1 MTTPESAYDEN
12 ERTVFEEKIQLP
24 FFSSS
29 HKTVSLAMFESVL
42 NARREEALSEIQ
54 NEVAEAEQKKADK
67 DAYLNNYMA
76 FLDGNRTV
84 REVNRAT
91 AELAKSRGFVDY
103 DDLMAGKAKGRK
115 VIFHSEDWQNVA
127 LVVLGDDDLAESGL
141 RIMAAHADAPRLDLK
156 ANPIKIK
163 KNEKGEPEKGQAL
176 LDTHYYGG
184 FMKGEWFG
192 PYQLRGELV
201 EEKDGRIT
209 TRKLNNVNLVL
220 PPLLIHLNADG
231 KEKKVV
237 DAYPADK
244 MDMIT
249 GLDTEQQA
257 LEAIGLSS
265 SKDFAHASIEIVPS
279 EPVTRANDVVYGYG
293 QDDRVCLYAQ
303 VRGIL
308 DSKDTKK
315 TKIVMNFDKE
325 EIGSEGTSSAR
336 SVWVDSVIARTVRLK
351 QSRSEA
357 YASQRYWV
365 RRDKQSSSEA
375 HASQKYDLL
384 LDENAFINEVVLPK
398 SMCVSADVSAGYHL
412 GHEEKFDPQNS
423 SHLGDGVTIERYTGH
438 GGKYEASEASAETM
452 FRLTHVLDKANV
464 KYQERMLSGKLDVGG
479 GGTVAKYF
487 AQRGIATLDGGVPL
501 LGMHSR
507 VETAHVDDIDAQ
519 YRMSLAFLES

>member
-1 MTTPESAYDEN
+1 MTITPEA
-12 ERTVFEEKIQLP
+12 FEKMLEDG
-24 FFSSS
+24 
-29 HKTVSLAMFESVL
+29 
-42 NARREEALSEIQ
+42 REQRLSELKT
-54 NEVAEAEQKKADK
+54 EVAEADQKKAGK
-67 DAYLNNYMA
+67 DAYLNDYMT
-76 FLDGNRTV
+76 FLDRNRTV

-103 DDLMAGKAKGRK
+103 DDLVSGKAKGK
-115 VIFHSEDWQNVA
+115 KIIFHSEDWQNVA
-127 LVVLGDDDLAESGL
+127 LAVLGDDDLADSGL
-141 RIMAAHADAPRLDLK
+141 RIMAAHSDAPRFDLK
-156 ANPIKIK
+156 ANPIKIT
-163 KNEKGEPEKGQAL
+163 KNEKGEGEKGQAL

-184 FMKGEWFG
+184 TIKAEWHGSF
-192 PYQLRGELV
+192 QLRGEIV
-201 EEKDGRIT
+201 EEDGGRLT
-209 TRKLNNVNLVL
+209 TRKLNNVDLVL
-220 PPLLIHLNADG
+220 PPLLPHLNADS
-231 KEKKVV
+231 KAKPVV
-237 DAYPADK
+237 EAYPSDK

-249 GLDTEQQA
+249 GFDTEQQV

-265 SKDFAHASIEIVPS
+265 SKDFTRASIEIVPA
-279 EPVTRANDVVYGYG
+279 EPVKRAGNLVYGYG

-325 EIGSEGTSSAR
+325 EIGSEGTSSAK

-351 QSRSEA
+351 QSRAGVSE
-357 YASQRYWV
+357 SQMYPAISREVIVSRGKQGHAEVRATRRYG
-365 RRDKQSSSEA
+365 R
-375 HASQKYDLL
+375 

-398 SMCVSADVSAGYHL
+398 SMCISADVSAGYHL
-412 GHEEKFDPQNS
+412 GHEEKFDMQNS

-452 FRLTHVLDKANV
+452 FRFTKALDKAYV
-464 KYQERMLSGKLDVGG
+464 KWQDRMLSGKLDVGG

-487 AQRGIATLDGGVPL
+487 AKRGIATLDVGVPL

-519 YRMSLAFLES
+519 YRMSMAFLES

>member
-1 MTTPESAYDEN
+1 MTTQDSAKINN
-12 ERTVFEEKIQLP
+12 ETDLTRFEERIQLP
-24 FFSSS
+24 FFSSP
-29 HKTVSLAMFESVL
+29 HQTMSLNMFESVL
-42 NARREEALSEIQ
+42 NARREEELSELR
-54 NEVAEAEQKKADK
+54 NEVAEAEQKKAGK
-67 DAYLNNYMA
+67 DSYLNDYMA
-76 FLDGNRTV
+76 FLDKNRTV

-103 DDLMAGKAKGRK
+103 DDIMAGKAKGRK

-127 LVVLGDDDLAESGL
+127 LAVLGDDDLAKSGL
-141 RIMAAHADAPRLDLK
+141 RIMAAHADAPRFDLK
-156 ANPIKIK
+156 ANPIKIT
-163 KNEKGEPEKGQAL
+163 KNERGEPEKGQAL

-184 FMKGEWFG
+184 TTKAEWHGSF
-192 PYQLRGELV
+192 QLRGEIV
-201 EEKDGRIT
+201 EEVGGRLT
-209 TRKLNNVNLVL
+209 TRKLNNVDLVL
-220 PPLLIHLNADG
+220 PPLLPHLNADG

-237 DAYPADK
+237 DAYPSDK

-249 GLDTEQQA
+249 GVDTEQQV

-265 SKDFAHASIEIVPS
+265 SKDFASASIEIVPA
-279 EPVTRANDVVYGYG
+279 EPVKRVGNLVYGYG

-303 VRGIL
+303 LRGIM

-325 EIGSEGTSSAR
+325 EIGSEGTSSAK
-336 SVWVDSVIARTVRLK
+336 SMWVDSVIARTVRLK
-351 QSRSEA
+351 QSRAEV
-357 YASQRYWV
+357 YASQRYG
-365 RRDKQSSSEA
+365 R
-375 HASQKYDLL
+375 
-384 LDENAFINEVVLPK
+384 LDENAFINEVVLSK

-452 FRLTHVLDKANV
+452 FRLTRALDKTST
-464 KYQERMLSGKLDVGG
+464 KYQDRMLSGKLDVGG

-487 AQRGIATLDGGVPL
+487 AQRGIATVDVGVPL

-519 YRMSLAFLES
+519 YRMSIAFLES